1 MKVFLV
7 LSGRVAGK
15 DCGLFF
21 PEPSSIEVYK
31 TNLHKKS
38 VHCNFNSDS
47 MLKGEGDSIS
57 DSVPSHSP
65 W

>member
-21 PEPSSIEVYK
+21 PEPSNIEVYK

-47 MLKGEGDSIS
+47 MLKGEGGLDQ
-57 DSVPSHSP
+57 
-65 W
+65 